1 MRSTMQLCMKEAVAA
16 YEDKPREQWIFDQ
29 PAQISLAGSQ
39 IWWTSDVNLAF
50 SRLEEGMDTAMKDNL
65 KKLVLQ
71 LNTLV
76 SLLLNDLTFQQRQCI
91 ETIATM

>member
-1 MRSTMQLCMKEAVAA
+1 MAA
-16 YEDKPREQWIFDQ
+16 YEDKPREQWIFDY
-29 PAQISLAGSQ
+29 PAQVALAGSQ

-50 SRLEEGMDTAMKDNL
+50 SRLEEGMDTAMKDFF

-71 LNTLV
+71 LNTLT
-76 SLLLNDLTFQQRQCI
+76 SLLLNDLTYQQRQCI